1 MNKLIIKYIGV
12 FFLFLILV
20 LGFMGFIIYDKLMIE
35 YEKYI
40 KEAIM
45 WNIGNT
51 GGIQVGNNE
60 IKGIDE
66 NLSLAVMSLS
76 PFAQVGKSI
85 GEEIKNK
92 FPNTN
97 LIHEG
102 LSTGRAFNKL
112 ASGGKAE
119 DILQMNID
127 WTDSQAIEKEGTRQL
142 EKVTDLQLAVFNSQD
157 FSDKVYALA
166 DTDKYKNRIGEG
178 DIEDIGPDL
187 GYALHR
193 NMSDSEFS
201 VYMRKEYGRATE
213 EDIRIV
219 TELYRDVYNLNVE
232 AMNSKLNDISLKNY
246 DAIMKAY
253 EDYKEYYGKDNAT
266 FKSLKNPKDIFGRI
280 KGSNGKERQY
290 VSALLATLPTEDLIG
305 MLKDQDAKGFNAIMD
320 LLDSRPD
327 NRSSF
332 TSAISNANKVLG
344 NMGSN
349 AGPDIIKAV
358 MLYNSMGLD
367 NLISI
372 NPNIA
377 NLSVNDR
384 VYKNI
389 IDKNGNV
396 IGREDTGLLRN
407 NYNPMMFIELA
418 KLIKGLEDKRKSY
431 NKTQPIENRI
441 DW

>member
-20 LGFMGFIIYDKLMIE
+20 LGCMGFIIYDKLMIE

-45 WNIGNT
+45 WNIDNS
-51 GGIQVGNNE
+51 E
-60 IKGIDE
+60 IKGIDG
-66 NLSLAVMSLS
+66 NLGLAAMGLG
-76 PFAQVGKSI
+76 AWGEGGKSI
-85 GEEIKNK
+85 GEEVVRK

-97 LIHEG
+97 LINEG
-102 LSTGRAFNKL
+102 LSVSKALNKL
-112 ASGGKAE
+112 SNGGKAE
-119 DILQMNID
+119 DILQMDIN
-127 WTDSQAIEKEGTRQL
+127 WTDLQAIEKEGTRQL
-142 EKVTDLQLAVFNSQD
+142 ERMAELQNIVFNDKD
-157 FSDKVYALA
+157 FDTKVYALA
-166 DTDKYKNRIGEG
+166 DMDKYKNRMNKV
-178 DIEDIGPDL
+178 DIEYLTPDL

-213 EDIRIV
+213 EDIRIA
-219 TELYRDVYNLNVE
+219 TELYRDVHKLNVE
-232 AMNSKLNDISLKNY
+232 AINSKLKDISLKNY
-246 DAIMKAY
+246 NAIMKAY

-327 NRSSF
+327 NRASF
-332 TSAISNANKVLG
+332 TSAITNANKVLG

-349 AGPDIIKAV
+349 TGPDIIKAV
-358 MLYNSMGLD
+358 MLYNSMGLE
-367 NLISI
+367 NLIST

-377 NLSVNDR
+377 NLSKNNR
-384 VYKNI
+384 VYRNVVDKDGNI
-389 IDKNGNV
+389 
-396 IGREDTGLLRN
+396 IGREDTGLLIN
-407 NYNPMMFIELA
+407 NYNPSAYIELA

-431 NKTQPIENRI
+431 NKIQPIENRI

>member
-20 LGFMGFIIYDKLMIE
+20 LGCMGFIIYDKLMIE

-45 WNIGNT
+45 WNIDNS
-51 GGIQVGNNE
+51 E
-60 IKGIDE
+60 IKGIDG
-66 NLSLAVMSLS
+66 NLGLADMGLG
-76 PFAQVGKSI
+76 AWGEGGKSI

-142 EKVTDLQLAVFNSQD
+142 EKVADLQLAVFRSKD
-157 FSDKVYALA
+157 FDTKVYALA
-166 DTDKYKNRIGEG
+166 DTDKYKNRMNKV
-178 DIEDIGPDL
+178 DIEYLTPDL

-213 EDIRIV
+213 EDIRIA
-219 TELYRDVYNLNVE
+219 TELYRDVYKLNVE
-232 AMNSKLNDISLKNY
+232 AINSKLNDISLKNY

-290 VSALLATLPTEDLIG
+290 VSALLATLPTEDLIR
-305 MLKDQDAKGFNAIMD
+305 MLKDNDAKGFNAIMD
-320 LLDSRPD
+320 FLDSRPD

-349 AGPDIIKAV
+349 IGPDIIKAV
-358 MLYNSMGLD
+358 MLYNSMGLE
-367 NLISI
+367 NMISM

-384 VYKNI
+384 VYRNVVDKDGNI
-389 IDKNGNV
+389 
-396 IGREDTGLLRN
+396 IGREDTGLLMN
-407 NYNPMMFIELA
+407 GYNPTMYKELA

-431 NKTQPIENRI
+431 NKTRRIEDRI